1 MHVKQ
6 GNSSNSICFSKCF
19 VQSLEMCFNQT
30 VGRIKKQKK
39 RGKANIHTLYH
50 WSTVQNDNK
59 FLEDP
64 LFFQNSQNVVTKE
77 TG

>member
-1 MHVKQ
+1 
-6 GNSSNSICFSKCF
+6 
-19 VQSLEMCFNQT
+19 MCFNQT